1 VSAASA
7 SFRTAPNAK
16 PAFSSGDVDHFLAV
30 RLPTPYVRCAMKFRQ
45 DLPMSGLARRR
56 ALLLLNPKARRG
68 QESITPIIKRL
79 EAGGLSVTIETFE
92 ALPEIARDI
101 VRLRHIAD
109 LVIVCGGDGSVS
121 SAAVAAM
128 ESGLPMGIIP
138 MGTAN
143 DLARTLDVPTD
154 LLLAADVIVQGA
166 TRPIDVGTVN
176 GHAFFNVASIGLSSE
191 LAQGLDPALKKRFGR
206 LGYAL
211 AALKVLT
218 RATRFEAR
226 ITEKGRTIEV
236 ETYQI
241 AVGNGR
247 HYGGGSIVEAT
258 AEIDDGHLDLYSL
271 EMTNLWKLALMLRSF
286 RSGTHGA
293 WSEVRTARCI
303 EFDIETKKPMPVNTD
318 GEIVTSTPAHF
329 KVHPKAIA
337 VFAPAIQRV
346 PGSMQIARGA
356 VNTGLSGER
365 PTFA

>member
-1 VSAASA
+1 MSEAA
-7 SFRTAPNAK
+7 K
-16 PAFSSGDVDHFLAV
+16 
-30 RLPTPYVRCAMKFRQ
+30 
-45 DLPMSGLARRR
+45 RR

-68 QESITPIIKRL
+68 QEMLAPIVERL
-79 EAGGLSVTIETFE
+79 GRGRLSVTVEMFE

-101 VRLRHIAD
+101 VRLRHMAD
-109 LVIVCGGDGSVS
+109 LVVVCGGDGSVS
-121 SAAVAAM
+121 SAATAIM

-143 DLARTLDVPTD
+143 DLARTLNIPMD
-154 LLLAADVIVQGA
+154 LLQAADVIARGR
-166 TRPIDVGTVN
+166 TRLIDVGTVN
-176 GHAFFNVASIGLSSE
+176 GHAFFNVASIGLSTE

-211 AALKVLT
+211 AAMKVLT
-218 RATRFEAR
+218 RAARFHAK
-226 ITEKGRTIEV
+226 ITEKGAAIEV

-247 HYGGGSIVEAT
+247 HYGGGNVVEET

-293 WSEVRTARCI
+293 WREVRTARCV
-303 EFDIETKKPMPVNTD
+303 EFDIETRKAMPVNTD

-329 KVHPKAIA
+329 KVRPKAIS
-337 VFAPAIQRV
+337 VFAPDR
-346 PGSMQIARGA
+346 A
-356 VNTGLSGER
+356 V
-365 PTFA
+365 